1 MKSICAYAVALTVL
15 APATWAEEIE
25 LTISASHGIQIPWVA
40 PLQDVIVAETNKRLE
55 AMGSE
60 NRVNWTESYG
70 GALYSFGD
78 TLEAVGD
85 GITDAG
91 WIGSLWEES
100 KMPYD
105 NLTYFTP
112 FTSDDY
118 ALQMQIFNRL
128 HHEIPAL
135 RAEWENNNVVFL
147 GATGADTYHLYTNF
161 PVTSIADLK
170 GRKILAPGVTAPW
183 MAAVGAVPVHGFCG
197 TYGTLALA
205 LCAPESAL
213 PLKDHWAQLGVQAIG
228 ALTAFSW
235 AFLFGLILF
244 MTMKWMR
251 ILRVP
256 PEYEARGL
264 NEAEHGAKQT
274 MLDTYDTISYMVKS
288 GDFSRKITPEIG
300 TEAGDIA
307 VVFNLLVDELN
318 DITHVAHNIAQGA
331 LGKDAMPKSERDTL
345 GQAMA
350 SMVQRLRQFAGN
362 LIDITGQLD
371 HSSKE
376 LDSASGQLS
385 RYNSALLDGG
395 ALTPWLRA

>member
-183 MAAVGAVPVHGFCG
+183 MAAVGAVPVNG
-197 TYGTLALA
+197 
-205 LCAPESAL
+205 AL
-213 PLKDHWAQLGVQAIG
+213 PTYYNNIETGVADGVISIVTGAHPLKIHEVAPYVTLVGVGANMVGGFAVNKDIWEGLPEDVRQVLTELG
-228 ALTAFSW
+228 
-235 AFLFGLILF
+235 
-244 MTMKWMR
+244 
-251 ILRVP
+251 
-256 PEYEARGL
+256 PEYSAR
-264 NEAEHGAKQT
+264 NAELLTQR
-274 MLDTYDTISYMVKS
+274 YDAVLAELAADPSVTLTTLPAEERQKWVDALPDLAAQWGSNL
-288 GDFSRKITPEIG
+288 PE
-300 TEAGDIA
+300 
-307 VVFNLLVDELN
+307 
-318 DITHVAHNIAQGA
+318 
-331 LGKDAMPKSERDTL
+331 GK
-345 GQAMA
+345 
-350 SMVQRLRQFAGN
+350 
-362 LIDITGQLD
+362 
-371 HSSKE
+371 
-376 LDSASGQLS
+376 
-385 RYNSALLDGG
+385 ALLDAYMAALREAG
-395 ALTPWLRA
+395 ATPARDWKLE

>member
-118 ALQMQIFNRL
+118 ALQMQVFNRL

-183 MAAVGAVPVHGFCG
+183 MAAVGAVPVNG
-197 TYGTLALA
+197 
-205 LCAPESAL
+205 AL
-213 PLKDHWAQLGVQAIG
+213 P
-228 ALTAFSW
+228 TYYPAFP
-235 AFLFGLILF
+235 
-244 MTMKWMR
+244 KW
-251 ILRVP
+251 RV
-256 PEYEARGL
+256 
-264 NEAEHGAKQT
+264 
-274 MLDTYDTISYMVKS
+274 V
-288 GDFSRKITPEIG
+288 
-300 TEAGDIA
+300 
-307 VVFNLLVDELN
+307 
-318 DITHVAHNIAQGA
+318 
-331 LGKDAMPKSERDTL
+331 
-345 GQAMA
+345 
-350 SMVQRLRQFAGN
+350 
-362 LIDITGQLD
+362 
-371 HSSKE
+371 
-376 LDSASGQLS
+376 
-385 RYNSALLDGG
+385 
-395 ALTPWLRA
+395 